1 MPAEAESGTNSPR
14 RHWMAEPPSNEPANT
29 QRENSVMSKIRTIVV
44 SIAIAGA
51 VVAGMAFAPGV
62 SSAQSTSQSM
72 TDKAKSATEDVS
84 KWTQKQWNAAKAKW
98 VKQKDKWNS
107 CNKQATD
114 KKLSG
119 RESWSFLYTCM
130 TS

>member
-1 MPAEAESGTNSPR
+1 
-14 RHWMAEPPSNEPANT
+14 
-29 QRENSVMSKIRTIVV
+29 MSKIRTALMTIQIAGAIAAGTSFAPTV
-44 SIAIAGA
+44 SIA
-51 VVAGMAFAPGV
+51 
-62 SSAQSTSQSM
+62 QSTGQSM
-72 TDKAKSATEDVS
+72 TNKAKSTTEDVS

-107 CNKQATD
+107 CNKQASD

-119 RESWSFLYTCM
+119 RDSWSFLYTCM